1 MELIEAGIHIIFR
14 FLSYIGM
21 INFFMWFEKLIH
33 EKIFPKSWKN
43 NIGYNSDLMHG
54 ITIASWIAIVT
65 FVILVAINVSEF
77 IEIDRCLDLG
87 GSWDYRK
94 EMCKK

>member
-1 MELIEAGIHIIFR
+1 
-14 FLSYIGM
+14 
-21 INFFMWFEKLIH
+21 
-33 EKIFPKSWKN
+33 
-43 NIGYNSDLMHG
+43 MHG
-54 ITIASWIAIVT
+54 ITIVSWIAVVT
-65 FVILVAINVSEF
+65 FVILVAINISEF